1 MKTLRDILLVGIGGY
16 IGWYLAMNEE
26 KAVRKTLNKVQIQAI
41 KLKEEI
47 AEKIKEN
54 EKIQNALEKIKD
66 EYTGIS
72 SPDMPD
78 VIKE

>member
-1 MKTLRDILLVGIGGY
+1 MKTLRDVILVGIGGY

-26 KAVRKTLNKVQIQAI
+26 KAVRKTLNRVQIQAI

-54 EKIQNALEKIKD
+54 EDIQNALDKIKD
-66 EYTGIS
+66 DYTGIV
-72 SPDMPD
+72 SPR
-78 VIKE
+78 

>member
-1 MKTLRDILLVGIGGY
+1 MKTLRDVILVGIGGY

-26 KAVRKTLNKVQIQAI
+26 KAVRKALNRVQIQAI

-54 EKIQNALEKIKD
+54 EDIQNALDKIKD
-66 EYTGIS
+66 DYTGIV
-72 SPDMPD
+72 SPR
-78 VIKE
+78 